1 MQSAGPQQRMMSGHA
16 GAAVITI
23 AIAFAV
29 PSGASF
35 LTTALWFVLPQ
46 LALCGLAGWL
56 TRTGATA
63 LGVAIALAVYLALFI
78 AWVRSHSPDGLIWLS
93 YWSSL
98 PGAALGALAGGLAVR
113 WWRSARDGVAFG
125 VGFATTAIGI
135 ATNQATLCA
144 TVVHCAW

>member
-1 MQSAGPQQRMMSGHA
+1 MRSAGSQQRVTAGYV
-16 GAAVITI
+16 GAAVMTI

-35 LTTALWFVLPQ
+35 LTTALWFVVPQ
-46 LALCGLAGWL
+46 LAMCCIAGWIA
-56 TRTGATA
+56 RTGAVA

-78 AWVRSHSPDGLIWLS
+78 SWVRSHSPDGLIWLS

-98 PGAALGALAGGLAVR
+98 PGAALGVLVGGLAVR
-113 WWRSARDGVAFG
+113 WMRCARAWTAPG
-125 VGFATTAIGI
+125 VGFATTALGI

-144 TVVHCAW
+144 TVVHCTW

>member
-1 MQSAGPQQRMMSGHA
+1 MQSAGPQQRMMSGHV

-56 TRTGATA
+56 ARTGATA

-113 WWRSARDGVAFG
+113 WWRSARAGVAFG